1 MNVTQL
7 NPGAPFEGGFYG
19 GQIRIND
26 ALFAI
31 AWAPKAEGETNGR
44 WLDTYTELPAARSCF
59 DSMANTVVMAEA
71 GSPIASWARGLA
83 IAGHTDWCVPARDVL
98 ELGYRLLKPGK
109 RENYA
114 SFRDGDNASSVP
126 VGYPYTE
133 QTPAQTSVAA
143 FQADGAEAFEQVWYW
158 SSTQYSEISAF
169 GQYFGY
175 GSQYG
180 SVKKYEARVRAVR
193 LIQLGT

>member
-1 MNVTQL
+1 MNVTNLQ
-7 NPGAPFEGGFYG
+7 PGAPFEGGHYG

-31 AWAPKAEGETNGR
+31 CWAPKAEGETTGK
-44 WLDTYTELPAARSCF
+44 WLNKYTDLPAARSCF
-59 DSMANTVVMAEA
+59 DSMANTVCMAEA
-71 GSPIASWARGLA
+71 GSPIAHWARGLA

-109 RENYA
+109 RENCA

-133 QTPAQTSVAA
+133 ESPAQTSVAA
-143 FQADGAEAFEQVWYW
+143 FQRTMTR
-158 SSTQYSEISAF
+158 S
-169 GQYFGY
+169 
-175 GSQYG
+175 GS
-180 SVKKYEARVRAVR
+180 R
-193 LIQLGT
+193 T